1 MAKRTIN
8 DPQDTTQ
15 KAEDWATQ
23 TSPKI
28 RGELRYSWRAIG
40 FCSIRGTRV
49 SHESGKKDGIAI
61 TTNGTYT

>member
-23 TSPKI
+23 TENLF
-28 RGELRYSWRAIG
+28 RWELMS
-40 FCSIRGTRV
+40 
-49 SHESGKKDGIAI
+49 K
-61 TTNGTYT
+61 TTTI

>member
-28 RGELRYSWRAIG
+28 RGIPEEQSVSALL
-40 FCSIRGTRV
+40 GTPV
-49 SHESGKKDGIAI
+49 
-61 TTNGTYT
+61 